1 MKPANY
7 WTFRRIGIIWLIGA
21 FGLGVVLYQPV
32 GRSIFRL
39 YIAAAIPALWMG
51 AGVLMWRI
59 RWMAYTIWAAAL
71 LAGIILLL
79 PGKKPDPAQLR
90 AEYIKQLRDYEG
102 IQYVWGGENR
112 RGIDCSG
119 LVRRALIDSDFQIG
133 ITQAN
138 PRALRSAIGLWW
150 NDASAQAL
158 LNGYLDLTVPLAVAP
173 SINEIESALLPGDL
187 AVTTDG
193 VHVLAYLGN
202 QQWIEAD
209 PADLQVLIVHTPS
222 DNIWFNK
229 PVKLVR
235 WNAMKA
241 GE

>member
-1 MKPANY
+1 MKPLNY
-7 WTFRRIGIIWLIGA
+7 WTLRRISIIWLVGA
-21 FGLGVVLYQPV
+21 LVLALVLYQPINL
-32 GRSIFRL
+32 GIFRL
-39 YIAAAIPALWMG
+39 YIAAAIPALWLG

-59 RWMAYTIWAAAL
+59 RWLAYTTWATAL

-79 PGKKPDPAQLR
+79 PGEAPNPAQLR

-102 IQYVWGGENR
+102 TQYVWGGENR

-119 LVRRALIDSDFQIG
+119 LVRRALIDSYFHLG

-138 PRALRSAIGLWW
+138 PRALRSAIDLWW

-158 LNGYLDLTVPLAVAP
+158 LNGYLDLTAPLADAT
-173 SINEIESALLPGDL
+173 SINEIEAPLQRGDL
-187 AVTTDG
+187 AVTTDC
-193 VHVLAYLGN
+193 VHVLAYLGD

-209 PADLQVLIVHTPS
+209 PSDKQALIVHTPS

-229 PVKLVR
+229 PVTLVR

-241 GE
+241 SE

>member
-1 MKPANY
+1 MKPAY
-7 WTFRRIGIIWLIGA
+7 WTLRRIGIIWLVGA
-21 FGLGVVLYQPV
+21 LVLALVLYQPV
-32 GRSIFRL
+32 SRSLFRF
-39 YIAAAIPALWMG
+39 YIAAAIPALWLG
-51 AGVLMWRI
+51 AGLLAWRI
-59 RWMAYTIWAAAL
+59 RWLACTIWAGAL
-71 LAGIILLL
+71 LTGIILLL
-79 PGKKPDPAQLR
+79 PSRNPDAERLR
-90 AEYIKQLRDYEG
+90 TEYLNQLRDYEG

-119 LVRRALIDSDFQIG
+119 LVRRALIDSYFHIG

-138 PRALRSAIGLWW
+138 PRALRSAIRLWW

-158 LNGYLDLTVPLAVAP
+158 LDGYLDLTAP
-173 SINEIESALLPGDL
+173 IADATSINEIETPLQPGDL
-187 AVTTDG
+187 AVTTNG
-193 VHVLAYLGN
+193 VHVLAYLGD

-209 PADLQVLIVHTPS
+209 PSELKVLIVHTPS

>member
-1 MKPANY
+1 MNPTNY
-7 WTFRRIGIIWLIGA
+7 WTLRRISIIWLVGA
-21 FGLGVVLYQPV
+21 FVLLVVLYQPV
-32 GRSIFRL
+32 GRTAFRL
-39 YIAAAIPALWMG
+39 YIAAAIPALWLG

-59 RWMAYTIWAAAL
+59 RWMAYILWAAAL
-71 LAGIILLL
+71 LTGIILLL
-79 PGKKPDPAQLR
+79 PGKEPNPAQLR

-102 IQYVWGGENR
+102 TQYVWGGENR

-119 LVRRALIDSDFQIG
+119 LVRRALIDSCFHIG
-133 ITQAN
+133 ITQTN
-138 PRALRSAIGLWW
+138 PRALRSAIRLWW

-158 LNGYLDLTVPLAVAP
+158 LDGYLDLTAPLADAP
-173 SINEIESALLPGDL
+173 SINEIESALQPGDL

-193 VHVLAYLGN
+193 VHVLAYLGD

-222 DNIWFNK
+222 DNIWFNT
-229 PVKLVR
+229 PVTLVR

-241 GE
+241 SD